1 MSIAD
6 MHPGQGATI
15 VNVGGDGPI
24 RRRLLDMGLTPGTK
38 IRMLQPAPSGDPVSI
53 YIRSFELSL
62 RKHDA
67 LNIEIA
73 GIETAALPERKSRRL
88 WKRGKV

>member
-6 MHPGQGATI
+6 LHPGQEALI
-15 VNVGGDGPI
+15 VKVRGDGPI

-53 YIRSFELSL
+53 FIRSFELSL
-62 RKHDA
+62 RRRDA
-67 LNIEIA
+67 LNVEIA
-73 GIETAALPERKSRRL
+73 GTETAALPERKTRRF
-88 WKRGKV
+88 WKWGKN